1 MVDYLEENQNLRGF
15 QKRYLK
21 ILEKRAEH
29 LHKRIAES
37 ARKNPEKHL
46 SYDEAE
52 LSALRWVIAF
62 VVKNSNT
69 YKID

>member
-1 MVDYLEENQNLRGF
+1 MVDYLEENQNLRGVH
-15 QKRYLK
+15 KKYLK

-29 LHKRIAES
+29 LHKRLAES
-37 ARKNPEKHL
+37 AKKHPEKHL

-62 VVKNSNT
+62 VVKTLNSG
-69 YKID
+69 KMG